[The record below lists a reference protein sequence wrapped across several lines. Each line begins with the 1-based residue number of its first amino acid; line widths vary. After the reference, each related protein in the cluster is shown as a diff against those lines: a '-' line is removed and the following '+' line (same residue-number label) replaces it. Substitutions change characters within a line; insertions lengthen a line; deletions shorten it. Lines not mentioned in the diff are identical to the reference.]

1 MKKPVGHS
9 GSIQNALLRWRIVNP
24 AEAAMRSLPAR
35 QICGPEHLARQK
47 THQNAYQLWITQ

>member
-1 MKKPVGHS
+1 MKKPVGCS

-35 QICGPEHLARQK
+35 QICGPEHLTRQK
-47 THQNAYQLWITQ
+47 THQNA